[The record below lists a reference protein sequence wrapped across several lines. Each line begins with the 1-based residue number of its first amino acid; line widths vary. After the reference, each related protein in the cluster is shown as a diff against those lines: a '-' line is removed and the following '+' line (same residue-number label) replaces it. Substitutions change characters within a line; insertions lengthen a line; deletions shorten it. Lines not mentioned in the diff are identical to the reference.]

1 MGNYILK
8 RMRLCSATLGVGT
21 DVVDDV
27 RSQVFGSRC
36 DSVEELLH
44 WED

>member
-1 MGNYILK
+1 MFG
-8 RMRLCSATLGVGT
+8 AGT

-36 DSVEELLH
+36 DTVEGFLH
-44 WED
+44 WEDKRITVLVLM